1 MKKLKFLFII
11 MLLFVGIQSIL
22 AFDNT
27 IKVYDYAQILSEK
40 EEINL
45 KKQVNNYINNYNMDM
60 VLITVKYYTQS
71 TTDEYINAFYNKNNF
86 GKGISKDGV
95 IVAIDL
101 KENNISIKTFGKAFN
116 YYSDGE
122 IKNILNQMENNEEY
136 YDKLNTFISY
146 STKYKNEFDTSYIKD
161 NNFSTSIN
169 WLSIIIPSI
178 IIPTIII
185 FIGILK
191 NKNVKKE
198 ENANYYIKSDSVV
211 INTKEDKFVTTNTK
225 KTRINNK

>member
-136 YDKLNTFISY
+136 YDKLNTQS
-146 STKYKNEFDTSYIKD
+146 
-161 NNFSTSIN
+161 
-169 WLSIIIPSI
+169 
-178 IIPTIII
+178 
-185 FIGILK
+185 
-191 NKNVKKE
+191 
-198 ENANYYIKSDSVV
+198 
-211 INTKEDKFVTTNTK
+211 
-225 KTRINNK
+225 